1 MPLIYSFQQQET
13 SLNTRNTGGSRQ
25 VAESFRRYVH
35 DNFRP
40 SLLRQQSGYAEND
53 YSSINSSTGSS
64 SDRSDTSLENSS
76 TAEDD
81 SDGDEEEEMISTSNN
96 IINVNINQI
105 SDDDDDEEEE
115 EEEHEEEDDNTT
127 VTESFTR
134 SRVDVYRLA
143 IRTNSEILEDLAA
156 IIRIL
161 RQINAI
167 YRVFNNSTTSS
178 RYHTR
183 RRGSRRRPRPI
194 LLHHR
199 FNDDDTVSDS
209 DEEEFSLEEEDEDE
223 EANKLLEAG
232 LEDLQTV
239 LTMENNGG
247 IKRQSTLALLALI
260 TYQRSHCSENYL
272 RHYLDPNGEYDPELS
287 IFAAATYDE
296 EEEYVVN
303 QTPKSCKDIMNAA
316 EELYG
321 PDWLNEFHTCK
332 EGALRKMLEKLTFVA
347 QIRLKIRDQLNSSV
361 IR

>member
-1 MPLIYSFQQQET
+1 M
-13 SLNTRNTGGSRQ
+13 
-25 VAESFRRYVH
+25 AEAFRRYVH

-40 SLLRQQSGYAEND
+40 SLLRPQNGYAETD
-53 YSSINSSTGSS
+53 YSGINSSNSSSSS
-64 SDRSDTSLENSS
+64 SDSLESSS
-76 TAEDD
+76 TVEDD

-96 IINVNINQI
+96 MINVNITQ
-105 SDDDDDEEEE
+105 SSDDDDDDDDEEEE
-115 EEEHEEEDDNTT
+115 EEEEEDDNTT

-167 YRVFNNSTTSS
+167 YRVFNNSTTSN
-178 RYHTR
+178 RYHTRR

-209 DEEEFSLEEEDEDE
+209 DEEEYSLEEEDEDE

-321 PDWLNEFHTCK
+321 PDWLNEFHAGK

-347 QIRLKIRDQLNSSV
+347 QIRLKIRDQFNSSV

>member
-1 MPLIYSFQQQET
+1 MQ
-13 SLNTRNTGGSRQ
+13 
-25 VAESFRRYVH
+25 
-35 DNFRP
+35 
-40 SLLRQQSGYAEND
+40 
-53 YSSINSSTGSS
+53 
-64 SDRSDTSLENSS
+64 
-76 TAEDD
+76 DD
-81 SDGDEEEEMISTSNN
+81 SDRAEDEDAITTSNN
-96 IINVNINQI
+96 IISVNITQS
-105 SDDDDDEEEE
+105 SDDDEE
-115 EEEHEEEDDNTT
+115 EEEHEEENDNTT

-199 FNDDDTVSDS
+199 FNDDDTTSDS
-209 DEEEFSLEEEDEDE
+209 DEEYSLEEEDEDE

-239 LTMENNGG
+239 LTMENNEG

-272 RHYLDPNGEYDPELS
+272 RHYLDPNGEFDQELS

-296 EEEYVVN
+296 EEEFVVN
-303 QTPKSCKDIMNAA
+303 QRPKSCKDIMNAA
-316 EELYG
+316 EEIYG
-321 PDWLNEFHTCK
+321 PDWLNEFHTGK

-347 QIRLKIRDQLNSSV
+347 QIRLKIRDQFNSSA